1 MCALSY
7 LIYFCISKSTKTK
20 VNKAIYKLKDAA
32 LIISIEINKAKAA
45 HVAYQEVQTSDK
57 RVKDDFEKK
66 QWD

>member
-1 MCALSY
+1 MIMCALSY

-45 HVAYQEVQTSDK
+45 HVAY
-57 RVKDDFEKK
+57 
-66 QWD
+66 